1 MMFVIVF
8 IMFMDTGF
16 KIASDQ
22 VLYPT
27 MDMCVSSLATQMN
40 SLNASK
46 PTPNSFVLGKCVEM
60 PKPEKKT

>member
-1 MMFVIVF
+1 MFVIVF
-8 IMFMDTGF
+8 VMCMDSGY
-16 KIASDQ
+16 KVASDQ

-27 MDMCVSSLATQMN
+27 MDTCVSSLATNMN
-40 SLNASK
+40 LLNASK

>member
-1 MMFVIVF
+1 MFVIVLV
-8 IMFMDTGF
+8 MFMDSGY
-16 KIASDQ
+16 KVASDQ

-27 MDMCVSSLATQMN
+27 MDTCVSGLATNMN
-40 SLNASK
+40 LLNASK